1 MTRLLLLPFATKA
14 RNGGNIV
21 SLLQKWREL
30 QEEAKNLFLRPLGPL
45 AHLVGVWHGT
55 GYSMIFRPD
64 FQHNQPF
71 AYQQNITDE
80 ILSFI
85 PLVASFED
93 RGATQRDISLTG
105 LFYEQTITDSAK
117 VIPTVLHAETGHWLI
132 IPPTQSPANQATI
145 ARQGNILHG
154 TSFIATGNAPDM
166 MPKSEPLQIISLP
179 TRPDGPGIDNNYL
192 LPFTSAPLLPNMP
205 LGSKEDP
212 SIILTHHVATQR
224 IVNTVTFDVTAS
236 EPDGIVNIPFLREN
250 ARVTKLRSVFYSE
263 HVEDGDGNWFIQLQY
278 VQRADI
284 FFIGITWPHV
294 SVATLKRVGL

>member
-1 MTRLLLLPFATKA
+1 M
-14 RNGGNIV
+14 

-93 RGATQRDISLTG
+93 RGATQRDIPLTG

-117 VIPTVLHAETGHWLI
+117 VVPTVLHAETGHWLI

-154 TSFIATGNAPDM
+154 TSSIATGNAPDM

-179 TRPDGPGIDNNYL
+179 TRPDGPGIDNNHL

-236 EPDGIVNIPFLREN
+236 PNFR
-250 ARVTKLRSVFYSE
+250 RSF
-263 HVEDGDGNWFIQLQY
+263 
-278 VQRADI
+278 
-284 FFIGITWPHV
+284 
-294 SVATLKRVGL
+294 